1 MSEDVTTKNNIEE
14 IDQQDLEDAAESEG
28 LFQRL
33 FRSMG
38 IGGQT
43 DSTVRSTLE
52 ELIEEHD
59 DPEQE
64 INPAERAM
72 LTNILSIGDI
82 DISDVMIPRAD
93 IEAIDA
99 SLDLNQ
105 VVAKFADTSHSR
117 LPVYKESLDNVTG
130 MFHIKDLI
138 NFWGKSDTP
147 NWQNFTREILFV
159 PPSMSV
165 QDLLLKMR
173 ATHIHMAAVV
183 DEYGGIDGLVTIE
196 DLVEEIVGDI
206 EDEHDEQEGP
216 LIFVAGNGT
225 IEADARAQIS
235 DLEELIEID
244 LLPEDEDE
252 EVDTVGGLVFQLAG
266 HIPVR
271 GEIIHHDSGLDFEI
285 SDADPRKVKRVR
297 IRRSPELLAE
307 SEAE

>member
-1 MSEDVTTKNNIEE
+1 MTDHIPTNNSSDNAPNNGTTTE
-14 IDQQDLEDAAESEG
+14 QTG
-28 LFQRL
+28 LFHRL
-33 FRSMG
+33 GRALG
-38 IGGQT
+38 LTQQP
-43 DSTVRSTLE
+43 DSSVRSTLE

-64 INPAERAM
+64 INPAEKAM
-72 LTNILSIGDI
+72 LTNILGIGDI

-93 IEAIDA
+93 IEAIDI
-99 SLDLNQ
+99 SLTLDQ
-105 VVAKFADTSHSR
+105 VVARFAETNHSR
-117 LPVYKESLDNVTG
+117 LPVYEDTLDNVLG

-138 NFWGKSDTP
+138 NFWGTEDKT
-147 NWQNFTREILFV
+147 NWQNFRREVLFV
-159 PPSMSV
+159 PPSMSL

-173 ATHIHMAAVV
+173 ATHIHMATVV

-216 LIFVAGNGT
+216 LIVVAGNGN
-225 IEADARAQIS
+225 IEADARASITE
-235 DLEELIEID
+235 LEQLLEID

-271 GEIIHHDSGLDFEI
+271 GEIIPHASGLDFEI
-285 SDADPRKVKRVR
+285 IDADPRKVKRVR
-297 IRRSPELLAE
+297 ICRRPELLAD
-307 SEAE
+307 AE

>member
-1 MSEDVTTKNNIEE
+1 MS
-14 IDQQDLEDAAESEG
+14 DQKFHNRTPSDDLADTPDETRPGFFA
-28 LFQRL
+28 RL
-33 FRSMG
+33 LRSFG
-38 IGGQT
+38 FTSHT
-43 DSTVRSTLE
+43 DSSVRSTLE

-59 DPEQE
+59 DPGQE
-64 INPAERAM
+64 INPAEKAM

-82 DISDVMIPRAD
+82 DINDVMIPRAD
-93 IEAIDA
+93 IEAIDD
-99 SLDLNQ
+99 SLTLEQ
-105 VVAKFADTSHSR
+105 IVERFAQTNHSR
-117 LPVYKESLDNVTG
+117 LPVYEGNLDNVIG

-138 NFWGKSDTP
+138 NFWGTP
-147 NWQNFTREILFV
+147 VNTNWQNFRREILFV

-216 LIFVAGNGT
+216 LIFVSGNGT
-225 IEADARAQIS
+225 IEADARTPIPE
-235 DLEELIEID
+235 LEALLEID

-252 EVDTVGGLVFQLAG
+252 EVDSVGGLVFQLAG

-271 GEIIHHDSGLDFEI
+271 GEIIPHISGLDFEI
-285 SDADPRKVKRVR
+285 IDADPRKVKRVR
-297 IRRSPELLAE
+297 VRRKSDILTSNE
-307 SEAE
+307 

>member
-1 MSEDVTTKNNIEE
+1 MSEDISKN
-14 IDQQDLEDAAESEG
+14 DTPLDDLDTIAPDEQTG

-33 FRSMG
+33 AKAFG
-38 IGGQT
+38 IGSQA

-72 LTNILSIGDI
+72 LTNILGIGDI

-99 SLDLNQ
+99 NISLDQ
-105 VVAKFADTSHSR
+105 VVARFAETSHSR
-117 LPVYKESLDNVTG
+117 LPVYEDSLDNVVG

-138 NFWGKSDTP
+138 NFWGNP
-147 NWQNFTREILFV
+147 EGAEWQNFRREILFV

-173 ATHIHMAAVV
+173 ATHIHMATVV

-225 IEADARAQIS
+225 IEADARAQIT
-235 DLEELIEID
+235 DLEDLLEID
-244 LLPEDEDE
+244 LLPEEEDED
-252 EVDTVGGLVFQLAG
+252 VDTVGGLVFQLAG
-266 HIPVR
+266 RIPVR
-271 GEIIHHDSGLDFEI
+271 GEIVPHESGLDFEI

-297 IRRSPELLAE
+297 IRRRPELLAE
-307 SEAE
+307 AE

>member
-1 MSEDVTTKNNIEE
+1 MNDNISKPHQVQSTETEDVA
-14 IDQQDLEDAAESEG
+14 QAEQEG
-28 LFQRL
+28 LLSKLIRALGF
-33 FRSMG
+33 G
-38 IGGQT
+38 DQT
-43 DSTVRSTLE
+43 DSSVRSTLE

-72 LTNILSIGDI
+72 LTNILGIGDMS
-82 DISDVMIPRAD
+82 ISDVMIPRAD

-99 SLDLNQ
+99 SLSLEQ
-105 VVAKFADTSHSR
+105 VVTRFSETSHSR
-117 LPVYKESLDNVTG
+117 LPVYEESLDNVVG

-138 NFWGKSDTP
+138 NFWGNSTNAK
-147 NWQNFTREILFV
+147 WQNFKREVLFV

-173 ATHIHMAAVV
+173 ATHIHMATVV

-225 IEADARAQIS
+225 IEADARAQIV
-235 DLEELIEID
+235 DLETLLEID

-252 EVDTVGGLVFQLAG
+252 EVDTVGGLVFQIAG

-271 GEIIHHDSGLDFEI
+271 GEIIPHESGLDFEI
-285 SDADPRKVKRVR
+285 TDADPRKVKRVR
-297 IRRSPELLAE
+297 IRRRPELL